1 MSQPLHAVRF
11 PGESAAYRVARDRLL
26 HAEIELRQQV
36 EAVAVLRRALPPGGQ
51 VPVDYFFDDEG
62 DTPVDADVE
71 RQVRLSDLFEDGKN
85 SLAIYSFMFGPAM
98 AQPCPSCSS
107 ILDALDGEMPHLH
120 QRINVAVVAKS
131 PIQRIRHFARE
142 RGWRQLHLLS
152 CAHNT
157 YNADY
162 HGETADGRQMPALNV
177 FTRRDGNIHHTW
189 CSELMFVPS
198 KPGQDPRHVDLIW
211 PLWNLLDCTPEGR
224 GADWRPS
231 LWYGERTDP
240 RR

>member
-11 PGESAAYRVARDRLL
+11 PGESTAYRVARDRLL

-36 EAVAVLRRALPPGGQ
+36 EAVAALRRALPPGGQ

-107 ILDALDGEMPHLH
+107 ILDALDGEMPHLR
-120 QRINVAVVAKS
+120 QRINVAVAANS

-142 RGWRQLHLLS
+142 RGWQQLHLLS

-157 YNADY
+157 YSADY

-198 KPGQDPRHVDLIW
+198 EPGQDPRHVDLIW